1 MALTDRQIQNA
12 KAIEKDLF
20 LNDDRGLYLR
30 FIHMDISPQSLYMT
44 FELKNGLGPM
54 KSQPQ
59 KLANFIWDF

>member
-30 FIHMDISPQSLYMT
+30 ARPSGNKTWLYRYKLDNKQKWL
-44 FELKNGLGPM
+44 ELGV
-54 KSQPQ
+54 
-59 KLANFIWDF
+59 